1 MNESGFD
8 GGAFGQ
14 AFGAMFWLFIVATYF
29 YFAFTQYKIA
39 QKCGCND
46 NAWWSYIPIFNLV
59 LLAQMAGKEW
69 YWVVLC
75 FVPFV
80 NIIAF
85 AVLWI
90 KTAQRAGF
98 SAVWGFLALVP
109 LVNFI
114 AVGFMA
120 FTASTPGPSAAP
132 PPSTP
137 SRQPEHVG

>member
-8 GGAFGQ
+8 SGVFGL
-14 AFGAMFWLFIVATYF
+14 AFGAAFWLFIVATYF

-39 QKCGCND
+39 QKCGCQD
-46 NAWWSYIPIFNLV
+46 NAWWAYIPIMNLV
-59 LLAQMAGKEW
+59 LLTQMAGKEW
-69 YWVVLC
+69 YWVVFC

-80 NIIAF
+80 NLIAF

-90 KTAQRAGF
+90 KAAQNAGF
-98 SAVWGFLALVP
+98 SALWGFLALIP
-109 LVNFI
+109 LVNF
-114 AVGFMA
+114 VSMGVMA
-120 FTASTPGPSAAP
+120 FSGTTPSSSAP